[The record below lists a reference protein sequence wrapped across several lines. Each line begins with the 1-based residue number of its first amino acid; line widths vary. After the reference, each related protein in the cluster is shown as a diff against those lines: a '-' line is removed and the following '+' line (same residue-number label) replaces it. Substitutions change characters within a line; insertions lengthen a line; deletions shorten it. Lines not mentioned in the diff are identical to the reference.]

1 MPQHQVSALRIG
13 RQALKDWLI
22 PVLAGGAAGLSL
34 TPWGLP
40 PLLWLA
46 LVPLWSFGPRQSAL
60 WGGSAVLMSHGWL
73 LWLHP
78 LTWLGVPAPL
88 SLPLVL
94 LILLVCS
101 GLGAGLVALWSLLLQ
116 RLDRRRWDT
125 ALMAAALWALAEQGL
140 ATGPLFWVGLAV
152 APLPH
157 DRPLAGLA
165 ALGGGGLVTLV
176 QLLLS
181 WLLARRRWAALLVVL
196 LLGHGLG
203 AAALATVDG
212 AEVGAPLEVL
222 AVQPAQATRRKFE
235 PDSQRRLQGL
245 LLRARQ
251 QAAGLTPPPPLL
263 LPEGTLPLD
272 DRPAGEPAVPLLG
285 GGFRRQDG
293 GERSSVLWL
302 PAGAD
307 RPRAWVDK
315 HRLVPLGE
323 WVPLADRIPW
333 EGLSA
338 VGGLQPGPADRRL
351 PLPLPAGDAA
361 VAICYE
367 LADGRALA
375 RAVADGAGWLLAVA
389 NLDPY
394 PPLLQFQFLNLA
406 RLRSIETGRWLVS
419 VANTG
424 PTAVVDPA
432 GRVVQ
437 QLPTGGPR
445 LGLLE
450 LRGRRSLSVYDR
462 WGDGPLLLLSAGAAA
477 LAARQAR

>member
-1 MPQHQVSALRIG
+1 MPL
-13 RQALKDWLI
+13 
-22 PVLAGGAAGLSL
+22 LAGAAAGFSL
-34 TPWGLP
+34 TPWGVP
-40 PLLWLA
+40 PVLWLA
-46 LVPLWSFGPRQSAL
+46 LVPLWSFGPRQAAV
-60 WGGSAVLMSHGWL
+60 WGGTAVAVSHGWL

-94 LILLVCS
+94 LILVICS
-101 GLGAGLVALWSLLLQ
+101 GLGAVLVALWCALVQ
-116 RLDRRRWDT
+116 RLDGRRWPT
-125 ALMAAALWALAEQGL
+125 ALLAAALWALAESWL

-181 WLLARRRWAALLVVL
+181 WLLARRQWGALLVL
-196 LLGHGLG
+196 LVLGHGLG
-203 AAALATVDG
+203 AAALASVAGEDPG
-212 AEVGAPLEVL
+212 GAPLQVL

-235 PDSQRRLQGL
+235 PDSQRQLQGL
-245 LLRARQ
+245 LQRARR
-251 QAAGLTPPPPLL
+251 QAAALAPSTPLLL

-272 DRPAGEPAVPLLG
+272 DRPAGEPVVDLLG
-285 GGFRRQDG
+285 GGFRRQG
-293 GERSSVLWL
+293 EGERSSVLWL

-307 RPRAWVDK
+307 RPRSWVDK

-333 EGLSA
+333 AGLSA

-394 PPLLQFQFLNLA
+394 PPVLQHQFLNLG
-406 RLRSIETGRWLVS
+406 RLRAIETGRWLLS

-437 QLPTGGPR
+437 QLPPGTTQ
-445 LGLLE
+445 LGLLQ
-450 LRGRRSLSVYDR
+450 LRGRRTLSGYDR
-462 WGDGPLLLLSAGAAA
+462 WGEAPLLLITAVAAAA
-477 LAARQAR
+477 LAVRQAR

>member
-1 MPQHQVSALRIG
+1 
-13 RQALKDWLI
+13 
-22 PVLAGGAAGLSL
+22 
-34 TPWGLP
+34 
-40 PLLWLA
+40 
-46 LVPLWSFGPRQSAL
+46 
-60 WGGSAVLMSHGWL
+60 
-73 LWLHP
+73 
-78 LTWLGVPAPL
+78 
-88 SLPLVL
+88 
-94 LILLVCS
+94 
-101 GLGAGLVALWSLLLQ
+101 
-116 RLDRRRWDT
+116 
-125 ALMAAALWALAEQGL
+125 
-140 ATGPLFWVGLAV
+140 
-152 APLPH
+152 
-157 DRPLAGLA
+157 
-165 ALGGGGLVTLV
+165 
-176 QLLLS
+176 
-181 WLLARRRWAALLVVL
+181 
-196 LLGHGLG
+196 
-203 AAALATVDG
+203 
-212 AEVGAPLEVL
+212 
-222 AVQPAQATRRKFE
+222 
-235 PDSQRRLQGL
+235 L

>member
-22 PVLAGGAAGLSL
+22 PVLAGAAAGLSL
-34 TPWGLP
+34 TPLGLP

-46 LVPLWSFGPRQSAL
+46 LAPLWSFGPCQAAL
-60 WGGSAVLMSHGWL
+60 WGGVAVLLSHGWL

-94 LILLVCS
+94 MILLVCS
-101 GLGAGLVALWSLLLQ
+101 GLGAGLVALWSVVLQ

-125 ALMAAALWALAEQGL
+125 ALLGAGLWALAEQGL

-176 QLLLS
+176 QLVLS
-181 WLLARRRWAALLVVL
+181 WLLARRQWVALLVVL

-203 AAALATVDG
+203 AAALARADG
-212 AEVGAPLEVL
+212 ADPGVPLQVL
-222 AVQPAQATRRKFE
+222 AVQPAQATRHKFDA
-235 PDSQRRLQGL
+235 DSQRRLQAL
-245 LLRARQ
+245 LQRAGRR
-251 QAAGLTPPPPLL
+251 AAALQPSPPLL
-263 LPEGTLPLD
+263 LPEGTLLLD
-272 DRPAGEPAVPLLG
+272 GRPAREPAVPLLG
-285 GGFRRQDG
+285 GGFRRQGD

-302 PAGAD
+302 PAGAEQA
-307 RPRAWVDK
+307 RSWVDK

-338 VGGLQPGPADRRL
+338 VGGLQPGAADRRL

-394 PPLLQFQFLNLA
+394 PPLLQHQFLNLA
-406 RLRSIETGRWLVS
+406 RLRAIETGRWLVS

-437 QLPTGGPR
+437 RLPPGGTQ

-450 LRGRRSLSVYDR
+450 LRGRRSQNVYER
-462 WGDGPLLLLSAGAAA
+462 WGDGPLLLVTVGVAA
-477 LAARQAR
+477 LASRQVR